1 MNKKKIWVNLM
12 YYTMFF
18 LNFGVKVFAS
28 GGAADAEVSS
38 VLGEVTQVILIVGAA
53 VCIGKCI
60 QIGIMYTLSSANEK
74 SNAKMAL
81 VPWIIGTIVCF
92 GAATI
97 GRFFI
102 DLIGGEF
109 QNKDVLEY

>member
-1 MNKKKIWVNLM
+1 MNKKRILSNLV
-12 YYTMFF
+12 YYTLFF
-18 LNFGVKVFAS
+18 LNFGIKVFAS
-28 GGAADAEVSS
+28 GGEVDAEVSG
-38 VLGEVTQVILIVGAA
+38 VLGEITQVILIVGAA

-81 VPWIIGTIVCF
+81 VPWVIGTIVCF

-102 DLIGGEF
+102 NLIGGEF
-109 QNKDVLEY
+109 QNKDVLQY